1 MSQFNTVRSAKVASD
16 LDARLRRHKLLE
28 KGSAF
33 VDRPEGGW
41 RRPIPRFLPDNSDRS
56 SSLNDGGRR

>member
-28 KGSAF
+28 KGSAV

-41 RRPIPRFLPDNSDRS
+41 RRPIPRFFPDNSDRS
-56 SSLNDGGRR
+56 ISLDGGGRR